1 MTKKDDNTIN
11 LSDKKVKFWTDQIN
25 EETAEKKRDLEREL
39 EKKVDENIDSKV
51 SSFMKELKLDKLY
64 KDHETN
70 CTNLDDFLNQKDLKE
85 QSLRDKKKESAAHFI
100 DLFNRQANIHDWS
113 TMYDHDHDI
122 EDFDRH
128 IKRVCRTEYFNELK
142 KNTPEG
148 KLLQEIDGK
157 RKAMLR
163 ALNQPRLK
171 FKEVDFNAAMS
182 NGFNAIGIEYK
193 PIDIHRANESE
204 ETMN

>member
-64 KDHETN
+64 KEHETN
-70 CTNLDDFLNQKDLKE
+70 DKNLDDFLNQKDLKE
-85 QSLRDKKKESAAHFI
+85 QQLREKKKESADSFI
-100 DLFNRQANIHDWS
+100 DLFNRQARIHDWS
-113 TMYDHDHDI
+113 TMYEHDRDI

-128 IKRVCRTEYFNELK
+128 IKNVCRTEYFNELK

-193 PIDIHRANESE
+193 PIDIHNANKTE

>member
-1 MTKKDDNTIN
+1 MSKRNEDGTIN

-25 EETAEKKRDLEREL
+25 EETSEKKRDLEREL
-39 EKKVDENIDSKV
+39 EKKVDENIDNKV
-51 SSFMKELKLDKLY
+51 SSFIKELKLDKLY
-64 KDHETN
+64 KDHQTN
-70 CTNLDDFLNQKDLKE
+70 CKNLDDFLNQKDLKE
-85 QSLRDKKKESAAHFI
+85 QSLKDKKKESAAGFI

-113 TMYDHDHDI
+113 SMSDYDQDI

-128 IKRVCRTEYFNELK
+128 VKNVCRSEYFNELK

-148 KLLQEIDGK
+148 NLLKEIDGK

-163 ALNQPRLK
+163 ALNQPKLK

-193 PIDIHRANESE
+193 PIDIQDANK
-204 ETMN
+204 NIN

>member
-1 MTKKDDNTIN
+1 MNQKIIIGKVVCINGKLKLSETKKRGRPKGSKSNYGFHSKT
-11 LSDKKVKFWTDQIN
+11 KAKF
-25 EETAEKKRDLEREL
+25 AARK
-39 EKKVDENIDSKV
+39 
-51 SSFMKELKLDKLY
+51 
-64 KDHETN
+64 
-70 CTNLDDFLNQKDLKE
+70 
-85 QSLRDKKKESAAHFI
+85 SLRDKKKESAAHFI

-193 PIDIHRANESE
+193 PIDIEDANK
-204 ETMN
+204 NLN

>member
-1 MTKKDDNTIN
+1 MAKHEDGTIN

-39 EKKVDENIDSKV
+39 EKKVDEDIDSKV
-51 SSFMKELKLDKLY
+51 LSFMKDLKLDKLY

-70 CTNLDDFLNQKDLKE
+70 CKNLDDFLNQKDLKE
-85 QSLRDKKKESAAHFI
+85 QSLKDKKKESAASFI

-128 IKRVCRTEYFNELK
+128 VKNVCR
-142 KNTPEG
+142 
-148 KLLQEIDGK
+148 
-157 RKAMLR
+157 A
-163 ALNQPRLK
+163 
-171 FKEVDFNAAMS
+171 
-182 NGFNAIGIEYK
+182 
-193 PIDIHRANESE
+193 
-204 ETMN
+204 

>member
-64 KDHETN
+64 KEHETN
-70 CTNLDDFLNQKDLKE
+70 DKNLDDFLNQKDLKE
-85 QSLRDKKKESAAHFI
+85 QQLREKKKESADSFI
-100 DLFNRQANIHDWS
+100 DLFNRQARIHDWS
-113 TMYDHDHDI
+113 TMYEHDRDI

-128 IKRVCRTEYFNELK
+128 IKNVCRTEYFNELK

-193 PIDIHRANESE
+193 PIDIEDANRKI
-204 ETMN
+204 N

>member
-1 MTKKDDNTIN
+1 MTKKHEDGTIN

-25 EETAEKKRDLEREL
+25 EETSEKKRDLEREL
-39 EKKVDENIDSKV
+39 EKKVDDDIDNKV

-70 CTNLDDFLNQKDLKE
+70 DKNLQDFLNQKDLKE
-85 QSLRDKKKESAAHFI
+85 QSLKDKKKESAKVFI
-100 DLFNRQANIHDWS
+100 DLFNRQAKIHDWYAMS
-113 TMYDHDHDI
+113 DYDQDI

-128 IKRVCRTEYFNELK
+128 IKNVCRTEYFNELK

-148 KLLQEIDGK
+148 KLLQEIDSK
-157 RKAMLR
+157 KKAMLR
-163 ALNQPRLK
+163 ALNQPKLK

-193 PIDIHRANESE
+193 PIDIEDANK
-204 ETMN
+204 NLN

>member
-70 CTNLDDFLNQKDLKE
+70 DKNLQDFLNQKDLKE
-85 QSLRDKKKESAAHFI
+85 QSLRDKKKESADSFI
-100 DLFNRQANIHDWS
+100 DLFNRQARIHDWS
-113 TMYDHDHDI
+113 TMYEHDRDI

-128 IKRVCRTEYFNELK
+128 IKNVCRTEYFNELK

>member
-1 MTKKDDNTIN
+1 MTKKHEDGTIN

-25 EETAEKKRDLEREL
+25 EETADKKRDLEREL
-39 EKKVDENIDSKV
+39 EKKVDDDIENNV
-51 SSFMKELKLDKLY
+51 FSFIKELKLDKLY

-70 CTNLDDFLNQKDLKE
+70 CKNYADFLNQKDLKE
-85 QSLRDKKKESAAHFI
+85 KALLEKKTETARAFI
-100 DLFNRQANIHDWS
+100 DLYNRQARIHDWS
-113 TMYDHDHDI
+113 TMYDHDHDL
-122 EDFDRH
+122 EDFERH
-128 IKRVCRTEYFNELK
+128 IKNVCRTEYFNEPK

-163 ALNQPRLK
+163 ALNQPKLK

-193 PIDIHRANESE
+193 PIDIEDANK
-204 ETMN
+204 NLN

>member
-1 MTKKDDNTIN
+1 MTKKEDNTIN

-70 CTNLDDFLNQKDLKE
+70 DKNLQDFLNQKDLKE
-85 QSLRDKKKESAAHFI
+85 QSLRDKKKESADSFI
-100 DLFNRQANIHDWS
+100 DLFNRQARIHDWS
-113 TMYDHDHDI
+113 TMYEHDRDI

-128 IKRVCRTEYFNELK
+128 IKNVCRTEYFNELK

>member
-70 CTNLDDFLNQKDLKE
+70 CKNLDDFLNQKDLKE
-85 QSLRDKKKESAAHFI
+85 QAFRDKKKESAAHFI

>member
-1 MTKKDDNTIN
+1 MAKKDDNTIN

-70 CTNLDDFLNQKDLKE
+70 DKNLQDFLNQKDLKE
-85 QSLRDKKKESAAHFI
+85 QSLRDKKKESADSFI
-100 DLFNRQANIHDWS
+100 DLFNRQARIHDWS
-113 TMYDHDHDI
+113 TMYEHDRDI

-128 IKRVCRTEYFNELK
+128 IKNVCRTEYFNELK

>member
-1 MTKKDDNTIN
+1 MAKKDDNTIN

-39 EKKVDENIDSKV
+39 EKKVDEDIDSKV

-70 CTNLDDFLNQKDLKE
+70 DKNLQDFLNQKDLKE
-85 QSLRDKKKESAAHFI
+85 QSLRDKKKESADSFI
-100 DLFNRQANIHDWS
+100 DLFNRQARIHDWS
-113 TMYDHDHDI
+113 TMYEHDRDI

-128 IKRVCRTEYFNELK
+128 IKNVCRTEYFNELK

>member
-51 SSFMKELKLDKLY
+51 SSLMKELKLDKLY
-64 KDHETN
+64 KEHETN
-70 CTNLDDFLNQKDLKE
+70 DKNLDDFLNQKDLKE
-85 QSLRDKKKESAAHFI
+85 QQLREKKKESADSFI
-100 DLFNRQANIHDWS
+100 DLFNRQARIHDWS
-113 TMYDHDHDI
+113 TMYEHDRDI

-128 IKRVCRTEYFNELK
+128 IKNVCRTEYFNELK

-193 PIDIHRANESE
+193 PIDIHNANKTE

>member
-64 KDHETN
+64 KEHETN
-70 CTNLDDFLNQKDLKE
+70 CKNLDDFLNQKDLKE

-100 DLFNRQANIHDWS
+100 DLFNRQAKIHDWS
-113 TMYDHDHDI
+113 HMYEHDHDI

-193 PIDIHRANESE
+193 PIDIHNANKTE

>member
-1 MTKKDDNTIN
+1 MTKKHEDGTIN

-25 EETAEKKRDLEREL
+25 EETSEKKRDLEREL
-39 EKKVDENIDSKV
+39 EKKVDDDIDNKV

-70 CTNLDDFLNQKDLKE
+70 DKNLQDFLNQKDLKE
-85 QSLRDKKKESAAHFI
+85 QSLKDKKKESAKVFI
-100 DLFNRQANIHDWS
+100 DLFNRQAKIHDWYAMS
-113 TMYDHDHDI
+113 DYDQDI

-128 IKRVCRTEYFNELK
+128 IKNVCRTEYFNELK

-163 ALNQPRLK
+163 ALNQPKLK

-193 PIDIHRANESE
+193 PIDIQEANK
-204 ETMN
+204 NIN

>member
-1 MTKKDDNTIN
+1 MSKKNEDGTIN

-25 EETAEKKRDLEREL
+25 EETASKKRDLEREL
-39 EKKVDENIDSKV
+39 EKKVDDDIDNKV

-70 CTNLDDFLNQKDLKE
+70 CKNYEDFLNQKDLKE
-85 QSLRDKKKESAAHFI
+85 KALRDKKTESAKVFI

-113 TMYDHDHDI
+113 NMYDHDHDI
-122 EDFDRH
+122 EDLDRH
-128 IKRVCRTEYFNELK
+128 IIIVCRSEYFNELK

-163 ALNQPRLK
+163 ALNQPKLK

-193 PIDIHRANESE
+193 PIDIQDANK
-204 ETMN
+204 NIN

>member
-1 MTKKDDNTIN
+1 MSKKNEDGTIN

-25 EETAEKKRDLEREL
+25 EETAHKKRDLEREL
-39 EKKVDENIDSKV
+39 EKKVDEDIDGKV
-51 SSFMKELKLDKLY
+51 ISFIKELKLDKLY
-64 KDHETN
+64 KDHQTN
-70 CTNLDDFLNQKDLKE
+70 CKNLEDFLNQKDLKE
-85 QSLRDKKKESAAHFI
+85 QSLKDKKKESAAGFI
-100 DLFNRQANIHDWS
+100 DLFNRQATIHDWS
-113 TMYDHDHDI
+113 SMYDHDHDI

-128 IKRVCRTEYFNELK
+128 IKNVCRSEYFNELK

-148 KLLQEIDGK
+148 NLLKEIDGK

-163 ALNQPRLK
+163 ALNQPKLK

-193 PIDIHRANESE
+193 PIDIQGANK
-204 ETMN
+204 NIN

>member
-1 MTKKDDNTIN
+1 MSKKNEDGTIN

-25 EETAEKKRDLEREL
+25 EETADKKRDLEREL
-39 EKKVDENIDSKV
+39 EKKVDEDIDGKV
-51 SSFMKELKLDKLY
+51 TSFIKELKLDKLY
-64 KDHETN
+64 KDHQTN
-70 CTNLDDFLNQKDLKE
+70 CKNLDDFERQKDMKE
-85 QSLRDKKKESAAHFI
+85 QSLKDKKKESAAGFI

-128 IKRVCRTEYFNELK
+128 IKNVCRSEYFNELK
-142 KNTPEG
+142 KNTSEG

-163 ALNQPRLK
+163 ALNQPKLK

-193 PIDIHRANESE
+193 PIDIQDANK
-204 ETMN
+204 NIN

>member
-1 MTKKDDNTIN
+1 
-11 LSDKKVKFWTDQIN
+11 
-25 EETAEKKRDLEREL
+25 
-39 EKKVDENIDSKV
+39 
-51 SSFMKELKLDKLY
+51 
-64 KDHETN
+64 
-70 CTNLDDFLNQKDLKE
+70 
-85 QSLRDKKKESAAHFI
+85 
-100 DLFNRQANIHDWS
+100 
-113 TMYDHDHDI
+113 MYEHDHDI

-128 IKRVCRTEYFNELK
+128 IKNVCRTEYFNELK
-142 KNTPEG
+142 RIHRKE

-193 PIDIHRANESE
+193 PIDIEDANRKI
-204 ETMN
+204 N

>member
-1 MTKKDDNTIN
+1 MSKKNEDGTIN
-11 LSDKKVKFWTDQIN
+11 LSDKKVKFWTDHIN
-25 EETAEKKRDLEREL
+25 EETASKKRDLEREL
-39 EKKVDENIDSKV
+39 EKKVDDDIDNKV

-70 CTNLDDFLNQKDLKE
+70 CKNYEDFLNQKDLKE
-85 QSLRDKKKESAAHFI
+85 KALRDKKTESAKVFI

-113 TMYDHDHDI
+113 NMYDHDHDI
-122 EDFDRH
+122 EDLDRH
-128 IKRVCRTEYFNELK
+128 IKNVCRSEYFNELK
-142 KNTPEG
+142 KNTPEW

-163 ALNQPRLK
+163 ALNQPKLK

-193 PIDIHRANESE
+193 PIDIQDANK
-204 ETMN
+204 NIN

>member
-1 MTKKDDNTIN
+1 MSKKNEDGTIN

-25 EETAEKKRDLEREL
+25 EETSEKKRDLEREL
-39 EKKVDENIDSKV
+39 EKKVDGNIDNKV
-51 SSFMKELKLDKLY
+51 SSFIKELKLDKLY
-64 KDHETN
+64 KDHQTN
-70 CTNLDDFLNQKDLKE
+70 CKNLDDFLNQKDLKE
-85 QSLRDKKKESAAHFI
+85 RSLKDKKKETAAGFI

-113 TMYDHDHDI
+113 SMSDYDHDI

-128 IKRVCRTEYFNELK
+128 VKNVCRSEYFNELK

-148 KLLQEIDGK
+148 NLLKEIDGK

-163 ALNQPRLK
+163 ALNQPKLK

-182 NGFNAIGIEYK
+182 NGFNAIGIEYR
-193 PIDIHRANESE
+193 PIDIQDANK
-204 ETMN
+204 NIN

>member
-1 MTKKDDNTIN
+1 MTKKEDNTIN

-39 EKKVDENIDSKV
+39 EKKVDEDIDSKV

-64 KDHETN
+64 KEHETN
-70 CTNLDDFLNQKDLKE
+70 DKNLQDFLNQKDLKE
-85 QSLRDKKKESAAHFI
+85 QQLKEKKKESADSFI
-100 DLFNRQANIHDWS
+100 DLFNRQAKIHDWS
-113 TMYDHDHDI
+113 QMYEHDRDI

-128 IKRVCRTEYFNELK
+128 IKNVCRTEYFNELK

-157 RKAMLR
+157 EKLC
-163 ALNQPRLK
+163 
-171 FKEVDFNAAMS
+171 
-182 NGFNAIGIEYK
+182 
-193 PIDIHRANESE
+193 
-204 ETMN
+204 

>member
-1 MTKKDDNTIN
+1 MSKRNEDGTIN

-25 EETAEKKRDLEREL
+25 EETSEKKRDLEREL
-39 EKKVDENIDSKV
+39 EKKVDEDIDGKV
-51 SSFMKELKLDKLY
+51 TSFIKELKLDKLY
-64 KDHETN
+64 KDHQTN
-70 CTNLDDFLNQKDLKE
+70 CKNLNDFERQKDMRE
-85 QSLRDKKKESAAHFI
+85 QSLKDKKRESAAGFI

-113 TMYDHDHDI
+113 TMYDHDHEI

-128 IKRVCRTEYFNELK
+128 IKNVCRTEYFNELK
-142 KNTPEG
+142 KNTTEG

-163 ALNQPRLK
+163 ALNQPKLK

-193 PIDIHRANESE
+193 PIDIQEANK
-204 ETMN
+204 NIN

>member
-1 MTKKDDNTIN
+1 
-11 LSDKKVKFWTDQIN
+11 
-25 EETAEKKRDLEREL
+25 
-39 EKKVDENIDSKV
+39 
-51 SSFMKELKLDKLY
+51 MKELKLDKLY

-70 CTNLDDFLNQKDLKE
+70 DKNLQDFLNQKDLKE
-85 QSLRDKKKESAAHFI
+85 QQLREKKKESAASFI
-100 DLFNRQANIHDWS
+100 DLFNRQAKIHDWS
-113 TMYDHDHDI
+113 TMYEHDHDI

-128 IKRVCRTEYFNELK
+128 IKNVCRTEYFNELK

-193 PIDIHRANESE
+193 PIDIEDANRKI
-204 ETMN
+204 N

>member
-1 MTKKDDNTIN
+1 MTKKEDNTIN

-39 EKKVDENIDSKV
+39 EKKVDEDIDSKV

-70 CTNLDDFLNQKDLKE
+70 DKNLQDFLNQKDLKE
-85 QSLRDKKKESAAHFI
+85 QQLREKKKESAASFI
-100 DLFNRQANIHDWS
+100 DLFNRQAKIHDWS
-113 TMYDHDHDI
+113 TMYEHDHDI

-128 IKRVCRTEYFNELK
+128 IKSVCRTEYFNELK

-193 PIDIHRANESE
+193 PIDIEDANRKI
-204 ETMN
+204 N

>member
-1 MTKKDDNTIN
+1 MTKKEDNTIN

-39 EKKVDENIDSKV
+39 EKKVDEDIDSKV

-70 CTNLDDFLNQKDLKE
+70 DKNLQDFLNQKDLKE
-85 QSLRDKKKESAAHFI
+85 QSLRDKKKESADSFI
-100 DLFNRQANIHDWS
+100 DLFNRQARIHDWS
-113 TMYDHDHDI
+113 TMYEHDRDI

-128 IKRVCRTEYFNELK
+128 IKNVCRTEYFNELK

-193 PIDIHRANESE
+193 PIDIEDANRKI
-204 ETMN
+204 N